1 MPDLPNTTIADA
13 LEELG
18 DLYELDGAIVHRV
31 LAYRRAA
38 ETVRESSTSVA
49 ALARAGRATELPGVG
64 ETLQEKIV
72 ALLETGAIPAMERLR
87 AKFPPGL
94 IAITRIPGLGP
105 KRARLLHEQLG
116 IDSPQAL
123 REAAQA
129 QRLRGVK
136 GLGAKFEEKV
146 LASLEQLAA
155 EGLPVDGMPPRPRRA
170 LLPAAIELGEALA
183 AGLREHGPPDA
194 HVQLAGSARRGA
206 DSVKDID
213 LVAVTAEPERLAAA
227 LASLEQIEHVG
238 STGPAGAR
246 GRTHSG
252 LSVDLRIAAPAQ
264 LGNLLQH
271 FTGSATHNAA
281 LRELAVRKG
290 LHVSEYG
297 VLDDATGATRT
308 CTTEAEVYELLGL
321 PLIPPELR
329 ENRGELEAAL
339 GEGKGSAS
347 EEAAP
352 DGSRTATPA
361 GTAKTGRGLPDLIE
375 LGDIRGD
382 LHCHTVASD
391 GKATIEEMA
400 QAARA
405 LGYEYLAITD
415 HSASHGFGNDVSP
428 AQLRE
433 QIERV
438 GEVAQGLDGFTLLA
452 GSEVNILPDGTLD
465 YEDALL
471 TRLDWVVA
479 SIHTAF
485 GMSEQALTE
494 RMIAAIEH
502 PLVDVIGHPTGR
514 LIERRE
520 PYALDLEAIFEAA
533 ARTGTMLEINA
544 NPDRRDLSET
554 HARAAV
560 RAGVAI
566 VIDSDAH
573 RPATL
578 QNMRWGIRTAR
589 RGWLTKGDVVNTR
602 PWAELQ
608 GLRKRAR
615 AATAPAAAAATPARR
630 SDRPRRR

>member
-1 MPDLPNTTIADA
+1 MADRPNAADLPNAAIADA

-38 ETVRESSTSVA
+38 GTIREASTSVA

-72 ALLETGAIPAMERLR
+72 ALLDTGAIPAAERLR

-129 QRLRGVK
+129 ERLRGAK
-136 GLGAKFEEKV
+136 GLGVKFEEKV

-155 EGLPVDGMPPRPRRA
+155 EGLPIDGMPPRPRRA

-213 LVAVTAEPERLAAA
+213 LVAVTGEPERLAAV
-227 LASLEQIEHVG
+227 LASLEQIERVG
-238 STGPAGAR
+238 SSGPAGAR
-246 GRTHSG
+246 GRSHSG
-252 LSVDLRIAAPAQ
+252 LSVDLRIAAPEQ

-271 FTGSATHNAA
+271 FTGSAAHNAA
-281 LRELAVRKG
+281 LREYAVRKG

-297 VLDDATGATRT
+297 VLDDATGTTRT
-308 CTTEAEVYELLGL
+308 CAGEAEVYELLGL
-321 PLIPPELR
+321 PFVPPELR

-339 GEGKGSAS
+339 GEGDDGWGRPGRAGRSA
-347 EEAAP
+347 
-352 DGSRTATPA
+352 GSRNVARA
-361 GTAKTGRGLPDLIE
+361 DKAKTARGLPDLIE
-375 LGDIRGD
+375 LDDIRGD

-400 QAARA
+400 GAAQA

-428 AQLRE
+428 AQLSE

-438 GEVAQGLDGFTLLA
+438 REVARGLIGFTLLA

-465 YEDALL
+465 YEDDLL
-471 TRLDWVVA
+471 ARLDWVVA
-479 SIHTAF
+479 SVHTAF

-502 PLVDVIGHPTGR
+502 PLVDAIGHPTGR

-520 PYALDLEAIFEAA
+520 PYSLDLEAIFAAA

-554 HARAAV
+554 HARSAV
-560 RAGVAI
+560 RAGVPI

-573 RPATL
+573 RPGTL
-578 QNMRWGIRTAR
+578 RNMRWGILTAR
-589 RGWLTKGDVVNTR
+589 RGWITKGDVVNTR
-602 PWAELQ
+602 PWSELS
-608 GLRKRAR
+608 GLRKRKL
-615 AATAPAAAAATPARR
+615 T
-630 SDRPRRR
+630 